1 MCNPVTPSTF
11 YWTSQAIQAMTDLMP
26 EAVVP
31 REIVASEIELKAGRE
46 GRSFIKRND
55 VESYF
60 GYCQTVSA

>member
-1 MCNPVTPSTF
+1 MTNPITPTQF
-11 YWTSQAIQAMTDLMP
+11 YWISQAIQAMTDLMP

-31 REIVASEIELKAGRE
+31 REVVAGEIKLKAGRE

-60 GYCQTVSA
+60 GYCQSVSA